1 MRIFAKLCALVLA
14 ALPSGAMTEAS
25 FVGAYHWMGQGTGFG
40 GFSSLAILDDG
51 QSFLATTDRGY
62 WASGRLQRDG
72 TEIVDVSAN
81 LRKMVLAD
89 GSNQFSTDA
98 EGLAISDNG
107 QLFVSFEGQHRVSSF
122 GDQTQTE
129 QAMPVHRDFEGLQ
142 KNSSLEALAI
152 DGLGRLYTI
161 PERSGLRT
169 RPFPV
174 YRFDGTMWSQPF
186 SIPRRKGHLIVGADI
201 FEDRLYVLERDFTGI
216 GFRSRVRAFDLNGE
230 NEVTLIDSQILTHD
244 NLEGISVWRDSPE
257 TLRITM
263 LSDNNF
269 RSLQRTEFVEYRI
282 ND

>member
-107 QLFVSFEGQHRVSSF
+107 QLFVSFEDSTAFHPLGIKPKLNRPCPSTVIL
-122 GDQTQTE
+122 
-129 QAMPVHRDFEGLQ
+129 RDYKQF
-142 KNSSLEALAI
+142 LA
-152 DGLGRLYTI
+152 
-161 PERSGLRT
+161 
-169 RPFPV
+169 
-174 YRFDGTMWSQPF
+174 
-186 SIPRRKGHLIVGADI
+186 
-201 FEDRLYVLERDFTGI
+201 
-216 GFRSRVRAFDLNGE
+216 
-230 NEVTLIDSQILTHD
+230 
-244 NLEGISVWRDSPE
+244 
-257 TLRITM
+257 
-263 LSDNNF
+263 
-269 RSLQRTEFVEYRI
+269 
-282 ND
+282 

>member
-1 MRIFAKLCALVLA
+1 MRIFAKLCAVVLA
-14 ALPSGAMTEAS
+14 ALPSGAMAEAS
-25 FVGAYHWMGQGTGFG
+25 FVGAYHWTGQGTGFG
-40 GFSSLAILDDG
+40 GFSSLEMLDDG

-62 WASGRLQRDG
+62 WAWGRLQRDG
-72 TEIVDVSAN
+72 TEIVGVSAN

-98 EGLAISDNG
+98 EGLAISDND

-129 QAMPVHRDFEGLQ
+129 QTLPVHRDFDGLQ
-142 KNSSLEALAI
+142 NNSSLEALAI

-174 YRFDGTMWSQPF
+174 YRFDGSTWSQPF
-186 SIPRRKGHLIVGADI
+186 SIPRRDAHLVVGADI
-201 FEDRLYVLERDFTGI
+201 FEDRLYVLERDFTGF

-230 NEVTLIDSQILTHD
+230 NEVTLIDSRVLTHD